1 MRQLLGLA
9 LAALAWAAGA
19 EAGQH
24 EGLESIKQRGY
35 IRICADPSNLPY
47 SSNDP
52 ATPGF
57 EVELARLIAG
67 ELGVTPRLEWH
78 ATYQRAIKPLRDGA
92 CELFMGLPVDRRFR
106 EGNPWIAVSRPYYTM
121 THGLV
126 TRADAGPLTIA
137 DLKGKRVAV
146 ELASIAEFYVAYR
159 DVVRGL
165 YKTQEQAFEAAARDE
180 AVAAFLWFPLAA
192 WLARGRADLK
202 VVAVSDEN
210 LAFPIGAGV
219 RKRDPGLAEAI
230 DAAIARLLASGRAQ
244 DVLARYGIPSAP
256 RTSRQS
262 PFAVPPGFVLVQD
275 KDPRETGRTLF
286 STACSR
292 CHGAEG
298 VGGGTGGALPRLR
311 NYDAGYD
318 KFYRLVWE
326 GRKNTAMAA
335 FKGILSPDEVR
346 ALYEYLTSLPR
357 Q

>member
-1 MRQLLGLA
+1 VKWTFGLA

-19 EAGQH
+19 EASQH
-24 EGLESIKQRGY
+24 EGLEAVRQRGY
-35 IRICADPSNLPY
+35 LRICADPANLPY

-67 ELGVTPRLEWH
+67 ELGVAARLEWH
-78 ATYQRAIKPLRDGA
+78 ATYQRAMKPLRDGG

-126 TRADAGPLTIA
+126 TRADAGSLTIV

-146 ELASIAEFYVAYR
+146 ELASIAEVYVAYR

-165 YKTQEQAFEAAARDE
+165 YKTQEQAFEAAARGE

-230 DAAIARLLASGRAQ
+230 DAAIERLLGSGRAQ
-244 DVLARYGIPSAP
+244 ELLARYGIVTAP
-256 RTSRQS
+256 RTSRES
-262 PFAVPPGFVLVQD
+262 PFIPVQD
-275 KDPRETGRTLF
+275 KDPREAGRSLF

-298 VGGGTGGALPRLR
+298 VGGGPGGSLPRLR
-311 NYDAGYD
+311 NYDGGFD

>member
-1 MRQLLGLA
+1 VRQLLGLA

-19 EAGQH
+19 EASQH
-24 EGLESIKQRGY
+24 EGLEAIRQRGY
-35 IRICADPSNLPY
+35 LRVCADPSNLPY

-57 EVELARLIAG
+57 EAELARLIAG
-67 ELGVTPRLEWH
+67 ELGVTARMEWH
-78 ATYQRAIKPLRDGA
+78 TTHQRAIKPLRDGA

-146 ELASIAEFYVAYR
+146 ELASIAEVYVAYR
-159 DVVRGL
+159 DVMRGL

-180 AVAAFLWFPLAA
+180 AVAAFLWLPLAA

-202 VVAVSDEN
+202 VVAVSDEG

-230 DAAIARLLASGRAQ
+230 DAAVERMLASGRAQ
-244 DVLARYGIPSAP
+244 EVLARYGVVSVP
-256 RTSRQS
+256 RTSRES
-262 PFAVPPGFVLVQD
+262 PFVFA
-275 KDPRETGRTLF
+275 KNNDPRETGRALF

-311 NYDAGYD
+311 NYDGGWD
-318 KFYRLVWE
+318 KFYRFVWE

-346 ALYEYLTSLPR
+346 ALYEYLTSLPS

>member
-1 MRQLLGLA
+1 MKQLLGLA
-9 LAALAWAAGA
+9 LAALVWAAGA

-57 EVELARLIAG
+57 EVELAKLIAG

-146 ELASIAEFYVAYR
+146 ELASIAEVYVAYR

-180 AVAAFLWFPLAA
+180 AVAAFLWFPLAV

-202 VVAVSDEN
+202 VVSVSDEN

-219 RKRDPGLAEAI
+219 RQRDPGLAEAI
-230 DAAIARLLASGRAQ
+230 DAAVERLLASGRVQ
-244 DVLARYGIPSAP
+244 EVLARYGLAAP
-256 RTSRQS
+256 RTSREPSFS
-262 PFAVPPGFVLVQD
+262 PFVLVQN
-275 KDPRETGRTLF
+275 KDPRETGRALF

-311 NYDAGYD
+311 NYDDGWD
-318 KFYRLVWE
+318 KFYRFVWE